1 MLFPD
6 LTIERRGNKM
16 IQITKNEARLVR
28 KLLPGVAIKRTVN
41 KYYVEEHHS
50 VLELLK
56 KPIPGK
62 KESAFC

>member
-1 MLFPD
+1 
-6 LTIERRGNKM
+6 M